1 MTKRCNKCEEHKE
14 LTEFYKKTRNKDG
27 LQDYCKVCKSA
38 ENNRWIEENPECRK
52 RYNRHYMRARRKAD
66 PIFRIESNLRTRLSQ
81 ALKGNN
87 KSASTMELIG
97 CDIDYLWKHLI
108 AQFTEGMKV
117 ENYGEWHM
125 DHIKPCASFNLEDEE
140 QQRECFHYSN
150 LQPLWAEDNL
160 SKGDRYNG

>member
-1 MTKRCNKCEEHKE
+1 
-14 LTEFYKKTRNKDG
+14 
-27 LQDYCKVCKSA
+27 
-38 ENNRWIEENPECRK
+38 
-52 RYNRHYMRARRKAD
+52 
-66 PIFRIESNLRTRLSQ
+66 
-81 ALKGNN
+81 
-87 KSASTMELIG
+87 MELIG